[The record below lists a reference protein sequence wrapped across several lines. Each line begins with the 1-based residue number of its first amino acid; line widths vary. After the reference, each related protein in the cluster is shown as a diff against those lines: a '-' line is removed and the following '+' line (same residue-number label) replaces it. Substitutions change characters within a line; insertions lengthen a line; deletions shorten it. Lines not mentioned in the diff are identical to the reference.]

1 VEGSNPSFSGDN
13 SSLEAAVATSR
24 AKDVNRPDGG
34 SSFGPAFQSD
44 RERRNADHMGHR
56 SKRSPKATTEPL
68 SEVDG
73 ADVAAL
79 HTAGEECPTCDGD
92 PQPDAGAT
100 KPVRRDQ
107 RRVGAE
113 KGVEHGI
120 ARLGKV
126 QELVRQ
132 HSDGF
137 GRGMILQTPPGRRK
151 SVGCL
156 LYGAGDILRTHFG
169 IDHFFVI

>member
-1 VEGSNPSFSGDN
+1 MRITWDTGQSGR
-13 SSLEAAVATSR
+13 LR
-24 AKDVNRPDGG
+24 RP
-34 SSFGPAFQSD
+34 
-44 RERRNADHMGHR
+44 RNLF
-56 SKRSPKATTEPL
+56 PKSIAPMWQP
-68 SEVDG
+68 
-73 ADVAAL
+73 L
-79 HTAGEECPTCDGD
+79 HTAGDECPTCDGD
-92 PQPDAGAT
+92 PQPEAGAT

-107 RRVGAE
+107 RRAGAE

-120 ARLGKV
+120 ATLGEV
-126 QELVRQ
+126 QELARQ

-137 GRGMILQTPPGRRK
+137 GRGRILQTPPGRRK